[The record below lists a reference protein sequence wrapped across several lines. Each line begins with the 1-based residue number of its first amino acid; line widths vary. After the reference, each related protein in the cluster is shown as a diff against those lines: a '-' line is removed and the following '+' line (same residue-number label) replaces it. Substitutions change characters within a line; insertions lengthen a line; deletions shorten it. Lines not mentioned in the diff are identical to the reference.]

1 MKLKIKFIGTGS
13 GKTSLNRFHSSIL
26 ISSEKYNL
34 LVDAGDGISRALLS
48 QKINYNSINGIIF
61 THLHPDHFAGL
72 PSLIVQMKMD
82 DRRIPLDI
90 FVHNSLKSI
99 VENLLLHSNLLP
111 ERMKFD
117 INYKIFSEDER
128 ISISKNVFAVPRKN
142 LHLDKLENYKSKYPQ
157 LNFLCFSLL
166 FEIENYKIIYTSD
179 IGNERDLFLFEQ
191 TSTDIFITETTHI
204 QPSIL
209 FDELKKINSQKIYLT
224 HISED
229 SFSGLNEILAIQ
241 PESFQN
247 KVEFA
252 VDGLFVE
259 I

>member
-1 MKLKIKFIGTGS
+1 MKVKIKFVGTGS
-13 GKTSLNRFHSSIL
+13 GRASLTRYHCSIL

-34 LVDAGDGISRALLS
+34 LIDAGDGISRALLS
-48 QKINYNSINGIIF
+48 QKINYNSIDGIII
-61 THLHPDHFAGL
+61 THLHPDHFSGL

-82 DRRIPLDI
+82 DRRSPLDI

-128 ISISKNVFAVPRKN
+128 LSISKNFFTVPRKN
-142 LHLDKLENYKSKYPQ
+142 SHLDKLESYNLKYPD

-179 IGNERDLFLFEQ
+179 IGKERDLFLFEQ
-191 TSTDIFITETTHI
+191 TSSDIFITETTHI
-204 QPSIL
+204 EPSVL
-209 FDELKKINSQKIYLT
+209 FIELQKLDTEKIYLT
-224 HISED
+224 HISENAL
-229 SFSGLNEILAIQ
+229 SGLNEILAVQ
-241 PESFQN
+241 PLSFKS

-252 VDGLFVE
+252 EDCLFFE